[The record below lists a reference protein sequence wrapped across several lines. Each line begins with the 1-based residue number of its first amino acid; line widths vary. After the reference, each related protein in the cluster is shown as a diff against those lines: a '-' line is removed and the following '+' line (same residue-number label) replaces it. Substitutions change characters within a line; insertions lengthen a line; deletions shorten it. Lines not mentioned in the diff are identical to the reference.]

1 MKNIICYAF
10 LTGLLIFQ
18 VACDH
23 PSKHN
28 KTPSS
33 ATPNTMPN
41 AKNLSQEQVLLNNVD
56 ARLLQVKTF
65 QSQAQISVKTPD
77 INQSLSADIRLQSGQ
92 KIWAAL
98 YTDFGIRIEVGRILI
113 TPDSVQVVNRF
124 QKQYYTEKI
133 SYLQR
138 LIGYPLTFAD
148 LEAIILGHR
157 LNLPQTSDTLHTKHL
172 NGTLIELYHRSNNMP
187 TSTQIDTT
195 QYQIQQIKLEDLFN
209 DRQVQQKL
217 NNYQIIGNKNFA
229 TQRQIIFTSQ
239 QKDYKATLLFTDPQ
253 LNPKLEFPFV
263 ISKNYERI
271 K

>member
-1 MKNIICYAF
+1 MKNTICYAF
-10 LTGLLIFQ
+10 LIGLLMLQ
-18 VACDH
+18 VACDR

-28 KTPSS
+28 KTPSI
-33 ATPNTMPN
+33 ATPNTIPN
-41 AKNLSQEQVLLNNVD
+41 SKNLSQEQVLLNNVD

-98 YTDFGIRIEVGRILI
+98 YTDFGIRIEVGRLLI
-113 TPDSVQVVNRF
+113 TPDSVQVINRF
-124 QKQYYTEKI
+124 QKQYYAEKI
-133 SYLQR
+133 NYLQQ
-138 LIGYPLTFAD
+138 LLGYPLTFAD

-172 NGTLIELYHRSNNMP
+172 SGTIIELSHRSNNMP
-187 TSTQIDTT
+187 TNTQIDTT
-195 QYQIQQIKLEDLFN
+195 QYQIQQIKLDDLFN

-217 NNYQIIGNKNFA
+217 SNYQIISNKNFA
-229 TQRQIIFTSQ
+229 TQRQITFTSQ
-239 QKDYKATLLFTDPQ
+239 QKDYRATLLFADPQ
-253 LNPKLEFPFV
+253 LNSKLEFPLV
-263 ISKNYERI
+263 ISKNDERI